1 MPQTMS
7 QENHCEDIQLLKLE
21 AKYLTFIV
29 ENHAELN
36 ILKHIETCAP
46 CKTKINE
53 SIIQDNTLAE
63 YGNLFQRQ
71 VDDETVPQY
80 SDYKNI
86 DNFIDS
92 RINWRRRRLQE
103 LIKNAEME
111 LEDLRKRVK

>member
-1 MPQTMS
+1 MPQIMS
-7 QENHCEDIQLLKLE
+7 QDNHCEDVQLLKLE

-36 ILKHIETCAP
+36 ILKHIENCSP
-46 CKTKINE
+46 CRKRINE
-53 SIIQDNTLAE
+53 SITNDTPLAE

-71 VDDETVPQY
+71 VEDETVPQY
-80 SDYKNI
+80 TDYKNN
-86 DNFIDS
+86 DNFIES

-111 LEDLRKRVK
+111 LEDLRKRIK